1 MRYDKDEIKNNL
13 KLSNIF
19 DLLVDLG
26 GEPEY
31 HGEECLIAKTI
42 CHNPRG
48 QGSRKLYYYN
58 SSKLFHCYSGCLN
71 ASFDVFDLVCKV
83 FKQQRDWDWELVDAI
98 EYIVSYFNLSDSAIF
113 QENNFLQINKDWEL
127 LKKYDKIKTVNS
139 LFYTKEEEILKEYDS
154 SILKKFAY
162 IRITPWER
170 EGILDK
176 VIKDNLIG
184 YYPSTGQITIPH
196 FDIRGRFVGL
206 RGRFLSE
213 EDAERFGKYRPIEIN
228 GILYTHPLGLNLYNL
243 NNSKDNIARVKT
255 AIIFESEKSCLQYA
269 SMFGKENDIS
279 VACCGSNISYQQML
293 LLFNLGV
300 REVIVGFDR
309 QFQSIGDLEF
319 KILKNKL
326 INIKK
331 KFGYKTKITVIF
343 DKDMITPYKSSPTDN
358 GKEIFSKLLKE
369 RFEPV

>member
-13 KLSNIF
+13 RLNEIF

-31 HGEECLIAKTI
+31 RGEGCIISKTI

-48 QGSRKLYYYN
+48 QGSRKLYYYD
-58 SSKLFHCYSGCLN
+58 STKLFHCYSGCLN
-71 ASFDVFDLVCKV
+71 ASFDIFELVCKV
-83 FKQQRDWDWELVDAI
+83 FKLQKDWDWELVDAM

-113 QENNFLQINKDWEL
+113 QEDRFPQVNENWEL
-127 LKKYDKIKTVNS
+127 LKRYDKIKIVNPIRAN
-139 LFYTKEEEILKEYDS
+139 EEEVLKEYDS

-162 IRITPWER
+162 IRIIPWEQ
-170 EGILDK
+170 EGISDK

-196 FDIRGRFVGL
+196 FDIDGRFIGL

-228 GILYTHPLGLNLYNL
+228 GIWYTHPLGLNLYNL
-243 NNSKDNIARVKT
+243 NNSKENITRVKT
-255 AIIFESEKSCLQYA
+255 AIVFESEKSCLQYA
-269 SMFGKENDIS
+269 SMFGEENDIS
-279 VACCGSNISYQQML
+279 VACCGSSISNQQMS

-300 REVIVGFDR
+300 REVIVAFDR
-309 QFQSIGDLEF
+309 QFQSIGDSEF
-319 KILKNKL
+319 NILKNKL
-326 INIKK
+326 INVRK
-331 KFGYKTKITVIF
+331 KFGYKTKVTVMF